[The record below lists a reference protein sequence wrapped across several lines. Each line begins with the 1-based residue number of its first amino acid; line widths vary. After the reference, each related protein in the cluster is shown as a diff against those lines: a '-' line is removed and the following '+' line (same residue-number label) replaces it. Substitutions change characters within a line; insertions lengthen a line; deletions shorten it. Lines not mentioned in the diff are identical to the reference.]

1 MRAWSACSIRHY
13 SATDAENVRF
23 ALSKLMSG
31 RQVSP
36 FGGDS
41 PIYIPRRQLNLDPMA
56 AAVSLGS
63 SPDQVLAI
71 VNAMAERERRLG
83 QTVDEG
89 SLVLDQLL
97 GTNMSGARKPPFTRV
112 ALSDDATYKVQAKGS
127 TGYTGPSTDLEF
139 IRLANTPMMDWD
151 KPDQY
156 HRDANVTVRNLAD
169 VEGMAQEY
177 VKAHPESML
186 KLYLTPG
193 GYRAWE
199 MGETMTPSEFK
210 PRFEELNVDPGYAFL
225 SSAPYDGD
233 PAGFASRISAKPGR
247 VDWAAQPLTTIK
259 GEQAIPS
266 MRSLQLVETLHD
278 KPIGTAYLT
287 DGYGANKDAMTALQ
301 KELPGVSA
309 TLAAELR
316 RRFHL

>member
-1 MRAWSACSIRHY
+1 
-13 SATDAENVRF
+13 
-23 ALSKLMSG
+23 MSG

-36 FGGDS
+36 FEVEP

-63 SPDQVLAI
+63 SSDELIAI
-71 VNAMAERERRLG
+71 AEAMAMRERRLN

-89 SLVLDQLL
+89 ALALDQLL

-112 ALSDDATYKVQAKGS
+112 NLSDDATYKVQAKGV
-127 TGYTGPSTDLEF
+127 TGHAGPTTDLEF
-139 IRLANTPMMDWD
+139 IRLKNTPMMDWD

-169 VEGMAQEY
+169 VEAMAREY

-186 KLYLTPG
+186 DLYLTPG

-199 MGETMTPSEFK
+199 LGETMTPREFK
-210 PRFEELNVDPGYAFL
+210 DRFEELNVDPGYAYL
-225 SSAPYDGD
+225 SRSPYDGD
-233 PAGFASRISAKPGR
+233 SPGFASRISAKPGR
-247 VDWAAQPLTTIK
+247 VDWAAQPLTTIS
-259 GEQAIPS
+259 GRLANPDP
-266 MRSLQLVETLHD
+266 RSAQLIETLHD
-278 KPIGTAYLT
+278 EPIERAYLT
-287 DGYGANKDAMTALQ
+287 DGYGASKDAMAAL
-301 KELPGVSA
+301 KGELPGVSK
-309 TLAAELR
+309 TLATEIK